1 MRPGRA
7 IRLVFALSFVV
18 FLGVGC
24 GETTVAPNVDAE
36 GKAQTA
42 PPPPNR
48 KAKKGQ
54 AVKHLMPL
62 L

>member
-1 MRPGRA
+1 MRPGRV

-36 GKAQTA
+36 GKDQA

-48 KAKKGQ
+48 KAKKGR
-54 AVKHLMPL
+54 AVKKVMPHL
-62 L
+62 